1 MNAFRT
7 HVERAVALH
16 GSQAK
21 LAREVGCSQQYIS
34 WLLKDADQISAEMSV
49 AFEKATNGDV
59 SRQDLR
65 PDLFGAPSD
74 TPEPAQ

>member
-1 MNAFRT
+1 MNAFRP
-7 HVERAVALH
+7 HIERAIALH
-16 GSQAK
+16 KTQVA

-34 WLLKDADQISAEMSV
+34 WLLNEADQISAEMSV

-59 SRQDLR
+59 SRQQLR

-74 TPEPAQ
+74 REPAAS